1 MKYRVYYTK
10 KGSTRKHYNH
20 YEPVRRDLAQQ
31 FIDMMNRSA
40 DPGVVWD
47 FEPETA
53 NSTIPASVEGK

>member
-20 YEPVRRDLAQQ
+20 YEPVRRDLAVQ
-31 FIDMMNRSA
+31 FIEMMNRHA

-47 FEPETA
+47 FEPLTVD
-53 NSTIPASVEGK
+53 STIPATVEGK